1 MAIQKA
7 TPTNAFNGHG
17 YCVILDEVTDYTKA
31 AIDSILAN
39 GFHVGQVFEGSTT
52 PNGDEPSFED
62 KKDEQGGIIVSDASM
77 GTEGTDF
84 YMADFSVAKLQLFMQ
99 GSKITHTASTATS
112 GIAIKGNVVG
122 WGDKLPLIERPV
134 AFFND
139 KNDQVL
145 IYPKARILCSR
156 VADGKLSMIKA
167 AVRAQSIDTAN
178 LKPVM
183 FADKAEIFLTDNTE
197 NGD

>member
-1 MAIQKA
+1 MAGITKA
-7 TPTNAFNGHG
+7 KPTNVFNGHG
-17 YCVILDEVTDYTKA
+17 YLVILDEVKDYSTA
-31 AIDSILAN
+31 TIDTILAN
-39 GFHVGQVFEGSTT
+39 GFCVGQVFEGSTT

-62 KKDEQGGIIVSDASM
+62 KKDEQGGVIVSDATM

-84 YMADFSVAKLQLFMQ
+84 YMADFSVAKLLLFMQ
-99 GSKITHTASTATS
+99 GTQIAHTASTATS
-112 GIAIKGNVVG
+112 GIAITGNVVG

-134 AFFND
+134 ALFSD

-145 IYPKARILCSR
+145 IYPKGRILCSR

-167 AVRAQSIDTAN
+167 AVRAQNIDTAN

-183 FADKAEIFLTDNTE
+183 FADKAQIFLADE
-197 NGD
+197 ASGD